1 MPSHVA
7 ISPLADTPT
16 ERKRNARAITHKLT
30 AAYYLLLTANWRVQI
45 EDTSIH
51 MYVNWTT
58 VKWLLAD
65 G

>member
-1 MPSHVA
+1 MPSHMA

-30 AAYYLLLTANWRVQI
+30 AAYCLLLTANWRVQI

-51 MYVNWTT
+51 MYVN
-58 VKWLLAD
+58 
-65 G
+65 